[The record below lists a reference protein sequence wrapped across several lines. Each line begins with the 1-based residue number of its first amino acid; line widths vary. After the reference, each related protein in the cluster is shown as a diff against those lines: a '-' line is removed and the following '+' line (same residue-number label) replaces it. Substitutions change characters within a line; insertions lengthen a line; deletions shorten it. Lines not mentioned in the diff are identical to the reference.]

1 MIKSFIRV
9 RQVNPG
15 FQTAAIQTVR
25 LTLPP
30 GRYPEKSQQAE
41 FFRRVTEELKALP
54 GVDLVALISRL
65 PLTPGNSDRSL
76 EIDGRPAAGPD
87 NVPIADYR
95 VISPNYF
102 RVMGIPIVRGRD
114 FTEQDNASAPPT
126 VIINERLAKGIFPGE
141 DPLGKRLRVQG
152 DDMWMEVIAVTGNV
166 KHFGLDGPS
175 NPEMYV
181 SYQKFP
187 WPFMSIVTR
196 SRNGADLSNEIR
208 NSVWRVDRDEPIPQ
222 IVTMD
227 LLLSRSLADRRLNM
241 TLLGIFGG
249 LAVVLAAIG
258 IYGVISHSVS
268 QRTHEIGLRMALG
281 ARTSDVI
288 KLVLKNG
295 MTPALAGVAAGLLG
309 AFGLTRLMSSL
320 LFGVTPTDFVTFASV
335 AVALLAVALFA
346 CYIPA
351 RRATKVD
358 PLVTLRYE

>member
-1 MIKSFIRV
+1 
-9 RQVNPG
+9 
-15 FQTAAIQTVR
+15 
-25 LTLPP
+25 
-30 GRYPEKSQQAE
+30 
-41 FFRRVTEELKALP
+41 
-54 GVDLVALISRL
+54 
-65 PLTPGNSDRSL
+65 
-76 EIDGRPAAGPD
+76 
-87 NVPIADYR
+87 
-95 VISPNYF
+95 
-102 RVMGIPIVRGRD
+102 MGIPILRGRD
-114 FTEQDNASAPPT
+114 FNEQDNASAPPT
-126 VIINERLAKGIFPGE
+126 VIINEQLAKRIFPGA
-141 DPLGKRLRVQG
+141 DPIGKRLKVQ
-152 DDMWMEVIAVTGNV
+152 DDDTWMEVIAVTGNV
-166 KHFGLDGPS
+166 KHFGLDAPT

-187 WPFMSIVTR
+187 WPFMSVVTR
-196 SRNGADLSNEIR
+196 SRSGADLSNEIR

-249 LAVVLAAIG
+249 VALVLAAIG

-281 ARTSDVI
+281 AETSDVI

-295 MTPALAGVAAGLLG
+295 MTPALAGVAAGLVG

-320 LFGVTPTDFVTFASV
+320 LFGVTPTDFVTFAIV
-335 AVALLAVALFA
+335 AVGLLTVALLA

-358 PLVTLRYE
+358 PLVALRYE